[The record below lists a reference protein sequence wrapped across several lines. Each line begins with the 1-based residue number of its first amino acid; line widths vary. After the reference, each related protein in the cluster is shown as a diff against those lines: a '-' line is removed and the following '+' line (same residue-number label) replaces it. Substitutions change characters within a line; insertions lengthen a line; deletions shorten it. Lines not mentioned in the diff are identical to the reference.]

1 MTTVEA
7 VIPVYNEE
15 HVLRQ
20 SVERLREFLSD
31 RRVFP
36 YDWSIVIA
44 DNASID
50 RTLEVARELA
60 ADYPEV
66 RYLHLPQK
74 GRGRALRAAW
84 LASQADIVSYM
95 DVDLST
101 HLEYYPL
108 LIRAIAEEGYDVAVG
123 SRLAPG
129 SQTARSLKRE
139 VISRGYNLIIKATFF
154 THFSDA
160 QCGFKAVS
168 RRVVEEIVPLIEDQ
182 AWFFDSELLIL
193 AEKLG
198 YRIKDIPVAWDEDP
212 DTRVKVVSTA
222 FEDLRGLARLRFR
235 PLPRPCGQGSGI
247 GDRGSGSGSRP
258 VISSASD
265 STSEAIAHPQSGSE
279 HQWTESRQ

>member
-1 MTTVEA
+1 MTRVEA

-20 SVERLREFLSD
+20 SVERLRDFLSN
-31 RRVFP
+31 REVFP
-36 YDWSIVIA
+36 YEWSILIA

-50 RTLEVARELA
+50 RTLAVAQELA

-66 RYLHLPQK
+66 RYLHMPQK

-84 LASQADIVSYM
+84 LASQADVVSYM

-101 HLEYYPL
+101 HLEYYPP
-108 LIRAIAEEGYDVAVG
+108 LIRAIAEEGYDVAIG

-129 SQTARSLKRE
+129 ARTARSLRRE
-139 VISRGYNLIIKATFF
+139 VISRMYNLIVKATFF

-168 RRVVEEIVPLIEDQ
+168 RRVVEEIIPLIEDQ

-222 FEDLRGLARLRFR
+222 LEDLRGLARLRFR
-235 PLPRPCGQGSGI
+235 PLPRPWRGDQGSGI
-247 GDRGSGSGSRP
+247 AVQGSTIGHRGAGLEEQGAE
-258 VISSASD
+258 VASS
-265 STSEAIAHPQSGSE
+265 
-279 HQWTESRQ
+279 